1 MFLNDSKQY
10 GHNIVFAMDVVVLV
24 IILAYLL
31 VTRDPLLSPCEGEA
45 GYVLR
50 LAFFPLYMPFMK
62 KWILPPGRSLYP
74 TSPSQGDKRGSSP
87 SHFRCS
93 SATDFKAVDRHFLIF
108 VRPELDEERLGR
120 LAETE

>member
-1 MFLNDSKQY
+1 MLLF
-10 GHNIVFAMDVVVLV
+10 LV

-62 KWILPPGRSLYP
+62 KM
-74 TSPSQGDKRGSSP
+74 DSSSREVSVSNFP
-87 SHFRCS
+87 L
-93 SATDFKAVDRHFLIF
+93 T
-108 VRPELDEERLGR
+108 GG
-120 LAETE
+120 